1 MRVDG
6 LTQRFASAARPL
18 AGLVGWL
25 RVHDPGYGALRR
37 ATRAALLMPAMFA
50 LGDKVIGEPLLAT
63 FAAFGSFAML
73 LLVDFSG
80 SLRDRLLDQTA
91 LGLAC
96 AALICLATL
105 VSRTTWLAAVSM
117 AVLAFGVLFAGVLS
131 SVLAGATTSLL
142 LAFILPVSLQGP
154 VSSIP
159 ERVEGWG
166 LAAGVSLLAI
176 SLLWP
181 APTRNAVRVAAIET
195 TRALAARL
203 RSDVAYMMGDPAD
216 DEPERT
222 HHAAIAV
229 AQQAVQK
236 MQDLFFAAPY
246 RPTALSADARAVVQV
261 IDELR
266 WLNTIVLRSAPKR
279 QSRPAS
285 GRVGAVKSAAAEVL
299 ADAADLLEDPRRART
314 ALRRSVERMRAALV
328 ELEQATTALL
338 PGKSPDGGHDGAL
351 AERVVSSFDP
361 SFRAQQLSFIVGQI
375 AHSAELAAAAARRSW
390 MDQLLGRQPEGV
402 HGPLAEAHEQAGA
415 YIERHSLTLQNSVRG
430 AVALALAVLVADLTT
445 VQHGFWVVFGT
456 LAVLRSNAL
465 STGQNILRALAGTTV
480 GFAIGGALVYL
491 IGTDTTLLWTL
502 LPIAILFAGLA
513 PAAISFATGQAAFT
527 LTLLILFNLIAPAGW
542 KIGLVRIEDVALG
555 SAVSLFVGLL
565 FWPRGAGA
573 ALHSA
578 LARAYG
584 ESVRYLTAAVA
595 YGVGCCDPSGPQF
608 PAPQRQALDAAAASH
623 RLDETFRGY
632 LIERGSKRAPLADM
646 AGLVTGVTGVRLA
659 GDAVLDLWHGGQAG
673 GSERSAARREL
684 ILAAEHV
691 ASWYEH
697 FAASLTGA
705 EQVPDP
711 LAHDE
716 VADGRLIQAVERD
729 LSGSDGHA
737 TATGVRV
744 IWTGDHLDGVR
755 RLQEPLA
762 GQARVAVSAQPPR

>member
-1 MRVDG
+1 MGADS
-6 LTQRFASAARPL
+6 LTQRLTSAARPT
-18 AGLVGWL
+18 AGLVDWL
-25 RVHDPGYGALRR
+25 RVRDPGYAALRR
-37 ATRAALLMPAMFA
+37 ATRAALLMPAVFA

-80 SLRDRLLDQTA
+80 SIKDRLLDQTA

-131 SVLAGATTSLL
+131 SVLAGATTTLL
-142 LAFILPVSLQGP
+142 LAFILPVSLQGSL
-154 VSSIP
+154 SSIP

-181 APTRNAVRVAAIET
+181 APTRNPVRIAAIET
-195 TRALAARL
+195 ARALAAQL

-216 DEPERT
+216 DEQEQT
-222 HHAAIAV
+222 HHAAIAA

-236 MQDLFFAAPY
+236 MQDLFFATPY
-246 RPTALSADARAVVQV
+246 RPTALSADARAVVKV

-266 WLNTIVLRSAPKR
+266 WLNTIMLRSAPKR
-279 QSRPAS
+279 HSPGASR
-285 GRVGAVKSAAAEVL
+285 RVGAVKTAAAETL
-299 ADAADLLEDPRRART
+299 ADAADLLEDPRRARS
-314 ALRRSVERMRAALV
+314 ALRRSVERMRAALA
-328 ELEQATTALL
+328 ELEEVTTALL
-338 PGKSPDGGHDGAL
+338 PGQPLGGDHDDAL
-351 AERVVSSFDP
+351 AERVVSSLDP
-361 SFRAQQLSFIVGQI
+361 SFRVQQLSFIVGQI
-375 AHSAELAAAAARRSW
+375 ASSADLAAAAARRSW
-390 MDQLLGRQPEGV
+390 IDRLLGRQSEGV
-402 HGPLAEAHEQAGA
+402 QGPLAEAHEQAGA

-465 STGQNILRALAGTTV
+465 STGQNVLRALAGTTV
-480 GFAIGGALVYL
+480 GFAVGGALVYL
-491 IGTDTTLLWTL
+491 IGTDTTLLWAL
-502 LPIAILFAGLA
+502 LPIVVLFAGLA
-513 PAAISFATGQAAFT
+513 PSCISFAGGQAAFT

-542 KIGLVRIEDVALG
+542 TIGLVRIEDVALG
-555 SAVSLFVGLL
+555 CAVSLLVGLL

-573 ALHSA
+573 ALRSA
-578 LARAYG
+578 LARAYR
-584 ESVRYLTAAVA
+584 ESVRYLADAVA

-608 PAPQRQALDAAAASH
+608 PPPQRQALDAAAASH

-632 LIERGSKRAPLADM
+632 LIERGSKRAPLADV
-646 AGLVTGVTGVRLA
+646 AALVTGVTGLRLA
-659 GDAVLDLWHGGQAG
+659 GDAVLDLWHAGQAG
-673 GSERSAARREL
+673 GGERSAARREL

-691 ASWYEH
+691 ANWYER
-697 FAASLTGA
+697 FAASLTSA
-705 EQVPDP
+705 ERVPDP
-711 LAHDE
+711 LARDE
-716 VADGRLIQAVERD
+716 VADGRLIEAVERD
-729 LSGSDGHA
+729 LSGSDGRA

-762 GQARVAVSAQPPR
+762 EQARAAVTAQPPR

>member
-1 MRVDG
+1 MGADS
-6 LTQRFASAARPL
+6 LTQRLTSAARPM
-18 AGLVGWL
+18 AGVVGWL
-25 RVHDPGYGALRR
+25 RVRDPGYAALRR
-37 ATRAALLMPAMFA
+37 ATRAALLMPAVFA

-80 SLRDRLLDQTA
+80 SIKDRLLDQTA

-105 VSRTTWLAAVSM
+105 VSRTTWLAALSM
-117 AVLAFGVLFAGVLS
+117 GVVAFGVLFAGVLS
-131 SVLAGATTSLL
+131 SVLAGATTTLL

-154 VSSIP
+154 PSSIP
-159 ERVEGWG
+159 ERVAGWG

-181 APTRNAVRVAAIET
+181 APTRNPVRVAAIET
-195 TRALAARL
+195 ARALAARL

-216 DEPERT
+216 NERERT
-222 HHAAIAV
+222 HHAAIAA

-236 MQDLFFAAPY
+236 MQDLFFATPY

-266 WLNTIVLRSAPKR
+266 WLDTIMLRSAPKR
-279 QSRPAS
+279 HSPRASR
-285 GRVGAVKSAAAEVL
+285 RVGAVKTAAAEVL
-299 ADAADLLEDPRRART
+299 ADAADLLEDPGRTRT
-314 ALRRSVERMRAALV
+314 ALRRSVERLRAALA
-328 ELEQATTALL
+328 ELEEVTTALP
-338 PGKSPDGGHDGAL
+338 PGQPPGGDHDGAL
-351 AERVVSSFDP
+351 AERVVSSLDP

-375 AHSAELAAAAARRSW
+375 ASSADLAAAAARRSW
-390 MDQLLGRQPEGV
+390 MDRLLGRQPEGV

-445 VQHGFWVVFGT
+445 VQHGFWVVFGA
-456 LAVLRSNAL
+456 LAVLRSNAV
-465 STGQNILRALAGTTV
+465 STGQNVLRALAGTAV
-480 GFAIGGALVYL
+480 GFAVGGALVYL
-491 IGTDTTLLWTL
+491 IGTDTTLLWAL

-513 PAAISFATGQAAFT
+513 PACISFAGGQAAFT

-555 SAVSLFVGLL
+555 CAVSLLVGLL

-573 ALHSA
+573 ALRSA
-578 LARAYG
+578 LARAYRD
-584 ESVRYLTAAVA
+584 SVGYLADAVA

-608 PAPQRQALDAAAASH
+608 PPPQRKALDAAAASY

-659 GDAVLDLWHGGQAG
+659 GDAVLDLWHGGEASG
-673 GSERSAARREL
+673 ERSAARREL

-691 ASWYEH
+691 ASWYER

-711 LAHDE
+711 LARDE
-716 VADGRLIQAVERD
+716 VADGHLIEAVERD
-729 LSGSDGHA
+729 LSGSDGNA

-762 GQARVAVSAQPPR
+762 DQARAAVSAQPPR